1 MAADFDQMN
10 AHSLKIS
17 KLFPPMFTGRLC
29 DSLKCLITGY
39 ETRKPQV
46 VSQSHIPL
54 GYETETEALVLTE
67 GKRPVATP
75 EHPKHERARD

>member
-1 MAADFDQMN
+1 MN
-10 AHSLKIS
+10 VNSLKIS
-17 KLFPPMFTGRLC
+17 KPLSPMFTGLLGDC
-29 DSLKCLITGY
+29 LKCLRTSY
-39 ETRKPQV
+39 ETRKPQL

-75 EHPKHERARD
+75 EHPKHEPARD

>member
-17 KLFPPMFTGRLC
+17 KLFPPMFTRLCC
-29 DSLKCLITGY
+29 DSLKCLTTDY

-54 GYETETEALVLTE
+54 GYETDTEALVLRRSK
-67 GKRPVATP
+67 GMAGRVFL
-75 EHPKHERARD
+75 